1 MDLKHTRRVVL
12 VAVVWLGSLIIPG
25 EARSQNSEHS
35 PGTAF
40 ATSLLATAVP
50 VGVGFAHNDNL
61 YKVSLVS
68 AGILFGPAAGY
79 WTGGAASRGWKGV
92 AFRGLVVGATA
103 ATVYAICNI
112 DECNIFD
119 DGQDATTT
127 ALVVT
132 LLGGALIVGSSIID
146 IIEAP
151 AHVRAANEA
160 RRGITLSLSPVI
172 IPTDGGTIG
181 LSGRVRF

>member
-1 MDLKHTRRVVL
+1 MNYRQCMPLVSLVVSL
-12 VAVVWLGSLIIPG
+12 LAFPSVAHAQESD
-25 EARSQNSEHS
+25 HS

-40 ATSLLATAVP
+40 ATSLLSTAVP
-50 VGVGFAHNDNL
+50 VGVGLAHNDNL
-61 YKVSLVS
+61 YKVSLIS

-92 AFRGLVVGATA
+92 AFRGLVVGGTA
-103 ATVYAICNI
+103 AAVYTICSI

-146 IIEAP
+146 IVEAP
-151 AHVRAANEA
+151 EHVRRANEA
-160 RRGITLSLSPVI
+160 RRGATLSLSPVVV
-172 IPTDGGTIG
+172 PMDGGTIG

>member
-1 MDLKHTRRVVL
+1 MDLNHTRRVVL
-12 VAVVWLGSLIIPG
+12 VAAVWLGSFIIPG
-25 EARSQNSEHS
+25 EARSQDSDHS

-40 ATSLLATAVP
+40 AASLLATAIP
-50 VGVGFAHNDNL
+50 VGAGLAHNDNL
-61 YKVSLVS
+61 YKVSLIS
-68 AGILFGPAAGY
+68 TGILFGPATGY
-79 WTGGAASRGWKGV
+79 WTGGAASRGWKGIG
-92 AFRGLVVGATA
+92 FRGLVVGGTA
-103 ATVYAICNI
+103 AAVYTICSI

-146 IIEAP
+146 IAEVP

-160 RRGITLSLSPVI
+160 RRGTTLSFSPVI
-172 IPTDGGTIG
+172 IPTNGGTIG